1 MKAFL
6 TGAITQAL
14 IPIITQ
20 QLIGGGA
27 TPEQAAAQAPAL
39 AQGAAISLI
48 TNFGTQLVADPA
60 SIPDVPGFPP
70 NLGSMVSAVLT
81 PTLAK
86 GVVAYHIISSQSGT
100 FAPPGIRVFSVNLPT
115 TPAAVKT
122 LLNSAV
128 SVHPGVTVQAVFA
141 NLAPGVAV
149 VSSATVKGA
158 ANATASN
165 LLINPTVTSDVN
177 AVNGVMHKIDQ
188 VLLPQ

>member
-1 MKAFL
+1 MLIPSSLILKAAIARADSGVAAGARLQDALNTGVNPSAIGSNLTVFAPTDSSMKAFL

-39 AQGAAISLI
+39 AQGAATSLI

-70 NLGSMVSAVLT
+70 NLGAMVSAVLT

-86 GVVAYHIISSQSGT
+86 GIVAYHVVSSQSGS
-100 FAPPGIRVFSVNLPT
+100 FSPPGIR
-115 TPAAVKT
+115 
-122 LLNSAV
+122 
-128 SVHPGVTVQAVFA
+128 GV
-141 NLAPGVAV
+141 L
-149 VSSATVKGA
+149 S
-158 ANATASN
+158 
-165 LLINPTVTSDVN
+165 
-177 AVNGVMHKIDQ
+177 
-188 VLLPQ
+188 